1 MPSHY
6 EIEQFSSKIEHLAF
20 YHQIPFLEAILEQC
34 TAAGLEVDV
43 AATLISESL
52 HQKMMTQAEELNL
65 LKRTSRRRNSSK
77 LV

>member
-6 EIEQFSSKIEHLAF
+6 EIEQFSSQIEHLAF

-34 TAAGLEVDV
+34 DLADLEVEV
-43 AATLISESL
+43 AATLISETL
-52 HQKMMTQAEELNL
+52 HQKMTLQAEEMNL
-65 LKRTSRRRNSSK
+65 LKRPSRRRK